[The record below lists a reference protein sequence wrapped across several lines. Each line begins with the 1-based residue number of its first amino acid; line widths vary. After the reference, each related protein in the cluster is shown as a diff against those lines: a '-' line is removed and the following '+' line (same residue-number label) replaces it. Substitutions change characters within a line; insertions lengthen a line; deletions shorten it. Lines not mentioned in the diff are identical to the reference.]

1 MVLLSLTK
9 VNLHIKNG
17 SAISESSNII
27 SRFRGHKIV
36 RNIDETVCFEIT
48 NKVNTITE
56 ENLINTHDEIF
67 YQKTLNS
74 KRGNPGKDLKLNLNA
89 VTFKILKTKS
99 KDTALYLYFYLKI
112 LNIINSNILY
122 SSNNLQEYTRIHG
135 GKISEEANALGN
147 TRDTRSKYIKQW
159 PKNRQIGQKLN
170 SQGLKENL
178 FNFKR
183 YFSSV
188 ADESKIN
195 LKKIKRQIKEN
206 NTLIWLD
213 NKLLSEIR
221 KEVFKQQLEL
231 VNLAIIYGLYSKE
244 VYKKQVILFK
254 SLFFKIMAID
264 KLSKSSGSR
273 TLGGDGIKLTSNKK
287 DKNLYFIL
295 LNSINNKI
303 KHPQMHKASPVKRVW
318 TAKAKGKLKPLG
330 IPTIEDRVLQHLVNL
345 ILEPLVEMT
354 SEPYSFGFR
363 PYRSAKY
370 GISYLRSVL
379 KTKSKEITKMR
390 ASESNTKAKVFELLP
405 ENKVILD
412 ADIRGFFESIN
423 HDWILNNLFL
433 DPFLILFIKA
443 WLKSGVLDRNSF
455 FETETG
461 TPQGGTI
468 SPTLANFT
476 LNGLEKT
483 IMDSISLL
491 TKSKEKRIVIRL
503 KDGSK
508 TRIASYLAYVRYADD
523 FVVLTRSKHI
533 LNTYVL
539 PAIKKFLELRGLSLN
554 NEKTKIFKLS
564 DKEMQLDFLGYTFKY
579 QEKWKIKRHVFYT
592 QHSGSR
598 GIALYPNKEKMLE
611 FINKIKVIF
620 RRSNNL
626 DAYNLI
632 AKLNPILRGWS
643 NYYNLANSS
652 YYRSTVRNVLYR
664 LTWKWASRKH
674 KQWGRKLIANTYFL
688 TKNLTNKES
697 KSIKKEEYIKF
708 KNTKW
713 VFHGIVQSKSRYNI
727 YKDKTIYLVDV
738 TNISKLLSSKHYIMP
753 KNLLTVHG
761 YHPDYMKLLTFS
773 TNLKFK
779 SAGVDLSF
787 KQRLLAKQNNLCF
800 HCGEPLITSNGF
812 YGDAIHIHHIKP
824 IYKGGS
830 SNNIG
835 NMVALHSWC
844 HYDIDHKNESA

>member
-273 TLGGDGIKLTSNKK
+273 ISEADGIKLTSNKK
-287 DKNLYFIL
+287 DKDLYFML
-295 LNSINNKI
+295 LNFIHHKI
-303 KHPQMHKASPVKRVW
+303 KHPQMYKTSPVKRVW
-318 TAKAKGKLKPLG
+318 IPKASGKARLLG
-330 IPTIEDRVLQHLVNL
+330 IHTIEDRVLQHLVNL

-354 SEPYSFGFR
+354 SEPHSFGFR

-370 GISYLRSVL
+370 GISYLRSLL
-379 KTKSKEITKMR
+379 KTKSEKTIQMR
-390 ASESNTKAKVFELLP
+390 ASELNTKAKVYELLP
-405 ENKVILD
+405 ENKVIFD
-412 ADIRGFFESIN
+412 ADIKGFFDNIN
-423 HDWILNNLFL
+423 HNRILDDLFL
-433 DPFLILFIKA
+433 DPSLILFIKF
-443 WLKSGVLDRNSF
+443 WLKSGALGRNIF
-455 FETETG
+455 FKTETG
-461 TPQGGTI
+461 TPQGGII

-483 IMDSISLL
+483 IMDSISPL

-503 KDGSK
+503 KDSSK
-508 TRIASYLAYVRYADD
+508 TRMVSYLAYVRYADD

-539 PAIKKFLELRGLSLN
+539 PAIKNTLLHTLN
-554 NEKTKIFKLS
+554 GRAYPPRPLAS
-564 DKEMQLDFLGYTFKY
+564 
-579 QEKWKIKRHVFYT
+579 
-592 QHSGSR
+592 
-598 GIALYPNKEKMLE
+598 IATPC
-611 FINKIKVIF
+611 
-620 RRSNNL
+620 
-626 DAYNLI
+626 A
-632 AKLNPILRGWS
+632 
-643 NYYNLANSS
+643 
-652 YYRSTVRNVLYR
+652 
-664 LTWKWASRKH
+664 
-674 KQWGRKLIANTYFL
+674 
-688 TKNLTNKES
+688 
-697 KSIKKEEYIKF
+697 
-708 KNTKW
+708 
-713 VFHGIVQSKSRYNI
+713 
-727 YKDKTIYLVDV
+727 
-738 TNISKLLSSKHYIMP
+738 
-753 KNLLTVHG
+753 
-761 YHPDYMKLLTFS
+761 
-773 TNLKFK
+773 
-779 SAGVDLSF
+779 
-787 KQRLLAKQNNLCF
+787 CF
-800 HCGEPLITSNGF
+800 HHWL
-812 YGDAIHIHHIKP
+812 D
-824 IYKGGS
+824 
-830 SNNIG
+830 
-835 NMVALHSWC
+835 
-844 HYDIDHKNESA
+844 